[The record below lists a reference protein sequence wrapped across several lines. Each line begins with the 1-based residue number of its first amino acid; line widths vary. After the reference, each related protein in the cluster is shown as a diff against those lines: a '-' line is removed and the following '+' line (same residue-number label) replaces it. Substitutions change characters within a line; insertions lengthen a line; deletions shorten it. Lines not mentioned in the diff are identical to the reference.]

1 MNKVLLTVLIGAAVA
16 GVVYYLYDKE
26 SAEKL
31 MGDVK
36 DAASDAFNNVKDRFN
51 KASDNVSNT
60 YGKATAQA

>member
-26 SAEKL
+26 GAEKL

-36 DAASDAFNNVKDRFN
+36 DAASDAFNNVKDRFG
-51 KASDNVSNT
+51 KVADEATNT
-60 YGKATAQA
+60 YGKARAQA